1 MILQTPGS
9 PIKGNIGRKAWM
21 TAVTAIVVIL
31 TKPSGKVL
39 NAQSA
44 ARRVTNFTG
53 SKIEWRMPARM
64 ANYRK

>member
-1 MILQTPGS
+1 MPL
-9 PIKGNIGRKAWM
+9 
-21 TAVTAIVVIL
+21 IVVIL

-53 SKIEWRMPARM
+53 SKIEWRMPTRQI
-64 ANYRK
+64 RLDQI